1 MMKEKLRTHIETLF
15 SDAPNTKKA
24 IELKEELIQN
34 SYDKYDDLILEGKTP
49 EAAYNISVASIG
61 DITYLIEDL
70 KKDMITVREET
81 IEKGRKRSAFLVSA
95 AVMLYIMSII
105 PIILLSEFGLEI
117 QGVVL
122 MFLLIAVATGLLI
135 YNGMTKTSYKKK
147 DQTIAEEFREWKSE
161 NADRIKARKAIS
173 SALWMIVVVVYLL
186 ISFWTMHWGITWIIF
201 LIAAAV
207 DNIIKAIFELT
218 KK

>member
-1 MMKEKLRTHIETLF
+1 MKEQLSTHSETLF

-49 EAAYNISVASIG
+49 EAAYNISAASIG

-81 IEKGRKRSAFLVSA
+81 IEKGRKRSALLVSS

-122 MFLLIAVATGLLI
+122 MFVLIAGLLI

-201 LIAAAV
+201 LIAAAI